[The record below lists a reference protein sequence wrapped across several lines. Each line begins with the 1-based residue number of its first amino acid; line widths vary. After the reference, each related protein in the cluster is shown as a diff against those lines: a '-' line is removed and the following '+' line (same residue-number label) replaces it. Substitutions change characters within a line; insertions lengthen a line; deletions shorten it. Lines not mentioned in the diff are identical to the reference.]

1 MSAEQRR
8 VLVVGGGLAGLAAT
22 LRLETA
28 GVRVTLLEAASRVG
42 GRLGRDELDGIE
54 FDPAVHALPADVRDL
69 WRLVEQAGLAGSVR
83 IEPLERVAV
92 LQGERL
98 RGIDLARA
106 GRLGLAPGV
115 PPWEALRLRRMHRLL
130 DWFGERLDPHAPE
143 RATRLDDR
151 SVADFARLYLGRR
164 LCERLLEPLL
174 EAQLG
179 LRAEMTSRVL
189 LFLLLDRTGEPR
201 LQLGFGLGALPARL
215 AEPLR
220 DVRTEARVTDVRP
233 DGRGVR
239 LATGEQLDASAVVL
253 ALPSRAV
260 QQLLPDQTPVEEVLL
275 GRQRY
280 EPRTTLAV
288 VAEPVPPAPALA
300 IWVPPVERG
309 LLAGVSRV
317 PLEPERAGG
326 RALLLLTGRPGLDA
340 VHPAGDERG
349 AAESLLRDAA
359 RVLPGLRQTLRAQ
372 RLYRAPDAIV
382 AFDGGRYRA
391 ISRLCDELAKRR
403 DQRRVFLAGD
413 WLCAPHLEGAASSGL
428 RAADDVLEA
437 IG

>member
-1 MSAEQRR
+1 
-8 VLVVGGGLAGLAAT
+8 
-22 LRLETA
+22 
-28 GVRVTLLEAASRVG
+28 
-42 GRLGRDELDGIE
+42 
-54 FDPAVHALPADVRDL
+54 
-69 WRLVEQAGLAGSVR
+69 
-83 IEPLERVAV
+83 
-92 LQGERL
+92 
-98 RGIDLARA
+98 
-106 GRLGLAPGV
+106 V
-115 PPWEALRLRRMHRLL
+115 PPWETLRLRRLHRLL

-151 SVADFARLYLGRR
+151 SVADFARLYLGPR

-179 LRAEMTSRVL
+179 LRAETSSRVL
-189 LFLLLDRTGEPR
+189 LFLLLGRRGEPR

-215 AEPLR
+215 ALPLR
-220 DVRTEARVTDVRP
+220 DVRTEARVIEVRP

-260 QQLLPDQTPVEEVLL
+260 QQLLPDPTPVEELLL
-275 GRQRY
+275 GRPHY
-280 EPRTTLAV
+280 ESRTTLAV
-288 VAEPVPPAPALA
+288 VTEPMSTAAAAPPV

-309 LLAGVSRV
+309 LLAGVFRV
-317 PLEPERAGG
+317 PLEPERARG

-340 VHPAGDERG
+340 VHPEGDERG
-349 AAESLLRDAA
+349 AAESLLRDAG
-359 RVLPGLRQTLRAQ
+359 RVLPTLRQTLRAQ
-372 RLYRAPDAIV
+372 RLHRAPDAV
-382 AFDGGRYRA
+382 ASFDVGHYRA
-391 ISRLCDELAKRR
+391 IARLGDELAKRR

-413 WLCAPHLEGAASSGL
+413 WLCGPHLEGAASSGL

>member
-1 MSAEQRR
+1 M
-8 VLVVGGGLAGLAAT
+8 
-22 LRLETA
+22 
-28 GVRVTLLEAASRVG
+28 
-42 GRLGRDELDGIE
+42 
-54 FDPAVHALPADVRDL
+54 
-69 WRLVEQAGLAGSVR
+69 
-83 IEPLERVAV
+83 
-92 LQGERL
+92 
-98 RGIDLARA
+98 
-106 GRLGLAPGV
+106 
-115 PPWEALRLRRMHRLL
+115 
-130 DWFGERLDPHAPE
+130 
-143 RATRLDDR
+143 
-151 SVADFARLYLGRR
+151 
-164 LCERLLEPLL
+164 
-174 EAQLG
+174 
-179 LRAEMTSRVL
+179 
-189 LFLLLDRTGEPR
+189 
-201 LQLGFGLGALPARL
+201 
-215 AEPLR
+215 
-220 DVRTEARVTDVRP
+220 
-233 DGRGVR
+233 
-239 LATGEQLDASAVVL
+239 VL

-309 LLAGVSRV
+309 LLAGVFRV

-372 RLYRAPDAIV
+372 RLYRAPDAIA
-382 AFDGGRYRA
+382 AFDVGRYRA